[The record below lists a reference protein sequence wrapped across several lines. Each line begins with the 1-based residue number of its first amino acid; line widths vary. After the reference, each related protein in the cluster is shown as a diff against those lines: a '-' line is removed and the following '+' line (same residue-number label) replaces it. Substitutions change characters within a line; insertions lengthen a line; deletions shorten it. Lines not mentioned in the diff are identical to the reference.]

1 MFFLPLK
8 KIWGEDSLSLLR
20 PAVFF
25 HPRALNRKM
34 QLFVN
39 RNQIKNLALVVYY
52 LISKKLLD
60 ATHLRHEALSNN
72 LANVETPGFKR
83 RDLPKTFAT
92 ELRRAVDRKD
102 FRRVKA
108 LLPRS
113 AEDRQAKPV
122 RVDGNTVQLDEEMLA
137 MNRNALNYEYLSGA
151 VGGSIKEL
159 NLAIR
164 GRV

>member
-1 MFFLPLK
+1 MPKKTFGPLV
-8 KIWGEDSLSLLR
+8 LRVYLLLAQR
-20 PAVFF
+20 LHCFAEMAVI
-25 HPRALNRKM
+25 LD
-34 QLFVN
+34 
-39 RNQIKNLALVVYY
+39 NLYSQENY

-83 RDLPKTFAT
+83 RDLPKTFSV

-102 FRRVKA
+102 FTRVRPFA
-108 LLPRS
+108 RS

-122 RVDGNTVQLDEEMLA
+122 RMDGNTVQLDEEMLA

>member
-1 MFFLPLK
+1 MT
-8 KIWGEDSLSLLR
+8 
-20 PAVFF
+20 AV
-25 HPRALNRKM
+25 LD
-34 QLFVN
+34 
-39 RNQIKNLALVVYY
+39 NLYSQENY

-83 RDLPKTFAT
+83 RDLPENFSV

-108 LLPRS
+108 LPPRS

-122 RVDGNTVQLDEEMLA
+122 RIDGNTVQLDEEMLA
-137 MNRNALNYEYLSGA
+137 MNRNSLNYEYLTRA
-151 VGGSIKEL
+151 VGSSIKEL
-159 NLAIR
+159 NSAIK
-164 GRV
+164 GRTS

>member
-1 MFFLPLK
+1 MYLAQVLHCF
-8 KIWGEDSLSLLR
+8 GHM
-20 PAVFF
+20 AVV
-25 HPRALNRKM
+25 LD
-34 QLFVN
+34 
-39 RNQIKNLALVVYY
+39 NLYSQENY

-83 RDLPKTFAT
+83 RDLPQSFSV

-102 FRRVKA
+102 FRRVKG

-122 RVDGNTVQLDEEMLA
+122 RMDGNTVQLDEELSAKKLRLKNLSRHRRGEFLA
-137 MNRNALNYEYLSGA
+137 MWMKIYTKAFA
-151 VGGSIKEL
+151 
-159 NLAIR
+159 
-164 GRV
+164 

>member
-1 MFFLPLK
+1 M
-8 KIWGEDSLSLLR
+8 
-20 PAVFF
+20 V
-25 HPRALNRKM
+25 
-34 QLFVN
+34 
-39 RNQIKNLALVVYY
+39 
-52 LISKKLLD
+52 SKKLLD
-60 ATHLRHEALSNN
+60 ATHLRHEALANN

-83 RDLPKTFAT
+83 RDLPQNFSV

-102 FRRVKA
+102 FGRVKS

-122 RVDGNTVQLDEEMLA
+122 RMDGNTVQLDEEMLA

-151 VGGSIKEL
+151 VGGTIKEL
-159 NLAIR
+159 NKAIR

>member
-1 MFFLPLK
+1 M
-8 KIWGEDSLSLLR
+8 
-20 PAVFF
+20 AVV
-25 HPRALNRKM
+25 LD
-34 QLFVN
+34 
-39 RNQIKNLALVVYY
+39 NLYSQENY

-83 RDLPKTFAT
+83 RDLPQSFSV

-102 FRRVKA
+102 FRRVKG

-113 AEDRQAKPV
+113 AEDRKAKPV
-122 RVDGNTVQLDEEMLA
+122 RMDGNTVQLDEEMLA
-137 MNRNALNYEYLSGA
+137 MNRNALNYEYLSNS

-159 NLAIR
+159 NKAIR

>member
-1 MFFLPLK
+1 MFGAK
-8 KIWGEDSLSLLR
+8 
-20 PAVFF
+20 
-25 HPRALNRKM
+25 
-34 QLFVN
+34 
-39 RNQIKNLALVVYY
+39 LALLIAMTAILDNLYSQENY

-60 ATHLRHEALSNN
+60 ATHLRHETLSNN

-83 RDLPKTFAT
+83 RDLPQTFSV
-92 ELRRAVDRKD
+92 ELRRAVDRND

-122 RVDGNTVQLDEEMLA
+122 RMDGNTVQLDEEMLA
-137 MNRNALNYEYLSGA
+137 MNRNALNYEYLTGA

-159 NLAIR
+159 NLAIK
-164 GRV
+164 GRI

>member
-1 MFFLPLK
+1 M
-8 KIWGEDSLSLLR
+8 
-20 PAVFF
+20 
-25 HPRALNRKM
+25 
-34 QLFVN
+34 
-39 RNQIKNLALVVYY
+39 
-52 LISKKLLD
+52 
-60 ATHLRHEALSNN
+60 
-72 LANVETPGFKR
+72 ANVETPGFKR
-83 RDLPKTFAT
+83 RDLPKTFAD
-92 ELRRAVDRKD
+92 ELRRAVDRQD
-102 FRRVKA
+102 FRRVA

-159 NLAIR
+159 NLTIR

>member
-1 MFFLPLK
+1 MKPNVYLAQVLHCFGK
-8 KIWGEDSLSLLR
+8 M
-20 PAVFF
+20 AVV
-25 HPRALNRKM
+25 LD
-34 QLFVN
+34 
-39 RNQIKNLALVVYY
+39 NLYSQENY

-60 ATHLRHEALSNN
+60 ASHLRHETLSNN

-83 RDLPKTFAT
+83 RDLPQSFSV

-102 FRRVKA
+102 FRRVKG

-122 RVDGNTVQLDEEMLA
+122 RMDGNTVQLDEEMLA
-137 MNRNALNYEYLSGA
+137 MNRNALNYEYLSNS

-159 NLAIR
+159 NKAIR

>member
-1 MFFLPLK
+1 M
-8 KIWGEDSLSLLR
+8 
-20 PAVFF
+20 AVV
-25 HPRALNRKM
+25 LD
-34 QLFVN
+34 
-39 RNQIKNLALVVYY
+39 NLYSQENY

-83 RDLPKTFAT
+83 RDLPKTFSV

-102 FRRVKA
+102 FRRVKS

-113 AEDRQAKPV
+113 MEDRQAKPV
-122 RVDGNTVQLDEEMLA
+122 RMDGNTVQLDEEMLF
-137 MNRNALNYEYLSGA
+137 MNKNALNYEYLSGA
-151 VGGSIKEL
+151 GGGSIKEL